1 MKSKI
6 YKWAEKH
13 TNLFPLI
20 IVLIGIFIFA
30 YIIVINFV
38 LPREWVATESNSFS
52 GIKMHV
58 IESQHESIDE
68 FWSIERDLSIPKV
81 RWHIQVEPEKIYY
94 PVNLAY
100 DVQDFMFEKCEEY
113 GIPSAL
119 VIAIIE
125 SESGFRSNVI
135 SSTNDYG
142 LMQINQV
149 AFGWLQKNLGITN
162 LLDPK
167 QNILGG
173 IYILHYYLEQCN
185 GNLQK
190 MLMCYAYGAGK
201 AQIYFT
207 LGVYTTE
214 YIDDILERMRGWH
227 ADLMHQT
234 YER

>member
-1 MKSKI
+1 M

-20 IVLIGIFIFA
+20 IIILAILTFGYLIL
-30 YIIVINFV
+30 INFI
-38 LPREWVATESNSFS
+38 LPRDVVSTESNSFS

-58 IESQHESIDE
+58 IESKHESIEE
-68 FWSIERDLSIPKV
+68 FWSIERDLSSPQTK
-81 RWHIQVEPEKIYY
+81 WHIVVEHKDLYY
-94 PVNLAY
+94 PVNLAH
-100 DVQDFMFEKCEEY
+100 DVQDFMYEKCEEY
-113 GIPSAL
+113 GIPSTL

-125 SESGFRSNVI
+125 SESGFRPDVI

-185 GNLQK
+185 GDLK
-190 MLMCYAYGAGK
+190 KALMCYAYGAGK
-201 AQIYFT
+201 AQTYFT

-214 YIDDILERMRGWH
+214 YIDDILERMRGWQP
-227 ADLMHQT
+227 DIPRDIVL
-234 YER
+234 E